1 MVCVRINGKAAA
13 PERGI
18 TMDNTIYTEYDEI
31 KRLEKEGM
39 IPKLV
44 LKVLNNKIV
53 NAIADILNDKDVDK
67 LVSAQTRDKNLL
79 RCAEEAG
86 EWVQT
91 LSKMARITD
100 WETQYTKRRSKV
112 VEETADLVICISMV
126 CFMYDIVPMEL
137 MEVLSA
143 KMERNLERIGGYPVN
158 EEHRTCDISVNGK
171 NE

>member
-1 MVCVRINGKAAA
+1 
-13 PERGI
+13 
-18 TMDNTIYTEYDEI
+18 MDNTIYTEYDEI

-44 LKVLNNKIV
+44 LKGLNNKIV

-100 WETQYTKRRSKV
+100 WETQYTRRRSKV
-112 VEETADLVICISMV
+112 VEETADLVICIAMT

-137 MEVLSA
+137 EEMLRI
-143 KMERNLERIGGYPVN
+143 KMERNLERIG
-158 EEHRTCDISVNGK
+158 E
-171 NE
+171 

>member
-1 MVCVRINGKAAA
+1 
-13 PERGI
+13 
-18 TMDNTIYTEYDEI
+18 MDNTIYAEYDEM

-44 LKVLNNKIV
+44 LEGLNNKIV
-53 NAIADILNDKDVDK
+53 NAIADILNDEDVDK

>member
-1 MVCVRINGKAAA
+1 MNDKKINAMAH
-13 PERGI
+13 
-18 TMDNTIYTEYDEI
+18 
-31 KRLEKEGM
+31 
-39 IPKLV
+39 
-44 LKVLNNKIV
+44 
-53 NAIADILNDKDVDK
+53 ILNDKDIDK
-67 LVSAQTRDKNLL
+67 LVSTHTRDKNLL

-158 EEHRTCDISVNGK
+158 EEHRTCNISVNGK

>member
-1 MVCVRINGKAAA
+1 
-13 PERGI
+13 
-18 TMDNTIYTEYDEI
+18 MDNTIYAEYDEI

-44 LKVLNNKIV
+44 LKGLNNKIV

-100 WETQYTKRRSKV
+100 WETQYTKRRGKV
-112 VEETADLVICISMV
+112 VEETADLVICVVMV

-137 MEVLSA
+137 GEMLRT
-143 KMERNLERIGGYPVN
+143 KMESNLERIG
-158 EEHRTCDISVNGK
+158 E
-171 NE
+171 

>member
-1 MVCVRINGKAAA
+1 
-13 PERGI
+13 
-18 TMDNTIYTEYDEI
+18 MDNTIYTEYDEI

-44 LKVLNNKIV
+44 LKGLNNKIV